1 MCAPAATAART
12 IDLGNRANMI
22 SLRAIRKTYR
32 LPSGPQHVLDG
43 IDLDVIEGEFL
54 SIMGP
59 SGSGKS
65 SLLGVLGL
73 LDADWQGEYL
83 FGGRALH
90 ALKERD
96 RKAFARDHVGFVF
109 QHYHLLDDLTVAEN
123 LDLPLEYRDLP
134 KPQRRQRVDAVLER
148 FGIADR
154 RALYPRQLSGGQQQM
169 VAVARAAILQPRV
182 LLADEPTGALHS
194 SQGEIIMDLLA
205 ELNRDGTT
213 VVQVT
218 HNPDYAARGSRVVEM
233 RDGQLEG

>member
-1 MCAPAATAART
+1 MP
-12 IDLGNRANMI
+12 MI
-22 SLRAIRKTYR
+22 ELRRISKSHR
-32 LPSGPQHVLDG
+32 LPGGAQHVLRD
-43 IDLDVIEGEFL
+43 IELDVGAGEFL

-59 SGSGKS
+59 SGSGKT
-65 SLLGVLGL
+65 SLLSVLGL
-73 LDADWQGEYL
+73 LDSDWQGEYR
-83 FGGRALH
+83 FNGVALQS
-90 ALKERD
+90 LKERD
-96 RKAFARDHVGFVF
+96 RKAFARDHIGFVF

-148 FGIADR
+148 FGIGDR

-194 SQGEIIMDLLA
+194 SQGEVIMDLLA

-213 VVQVT
+213 IVQVT

-233 RDGQLEG
+233 RDGRLLAGGHE

>member
-1 MCAPAATAART
+1 
-12 IDLGNRANMI
+12 MI
-22 SLRAIRKTYR
+22 ELRGISKTHR
-32 LPSGPQHVLDG
+32 LPGGMQHVLREVT
-43 IDLDVIEGEFL
+43 LDVAAGEFL

-59 SGSGKS
+59 SGSGKT
-65 SLLGVLGL
+65 SLLSVLGL
-73 LDADWQGEYL
+73 LDSDWSGEYR
-83 FGGRALH
+83 FDGTPLH

-169 VAVARAAILQPRV
+169 VAVARAAILRPRV

-194 SQGEIIMDLLA
+194 SQGEVIMDLLA

-213 VVQVT
+213 IVQVT
-218 HNPDYAARGSRVVEM
+218 HNPAYAARGSRVVEM